1 MKVDVSNDSYTCKIA
16 EVLNNFQVF
25 DGRNIRVVPRRDGE
39 VWKKVFIFKD
49 FSDLRYVDPDMIA
62 VEIAMDISDFL
73 SDNEVFT
80 GEIYVSNVI
89 SVINMV
95 EDRTIR
101 IAYDIRVS

>member
-1 MKVDVSNDSYTCKIA
+1 MKIDVSNDSYTCKIA

-25 DGRNIRVVPRRDGE
+25 DGRNIKVVPRRDGE
-39 VWKKVFIFKD
+39 WKKFFIFKD
-49 FSDLRYVDPDMIA
+49 FSDLRPVDPDLIA